1 MSSHHHS
8 SLLDQSR
15 FRIKAK
21 RILQLSDRDLLM
33 LMNLNGR
40 ERTLTAFEGLCR
52 SVTPQLKVQKV
63 HRPEQGELSLMEI
76 TRMDVHWETQTNGH
90 NH

>member
-1 MSSHHHS
+1 
-8 SLLDQSR
+8 
-15 FRIKAK
+15 
-21 RILQLSDRDLLM
+21 M

-63 HRPEQGELSLMEI
+63 HQPEQGELSLMEI
-76 TRMDVHWETQTNGH
+76 TRMDVQWETHTNAH
-90 NH
+90 NP